1 MRALFD
7 VSMLLALFDPRHVH
21 HARAHAWWVAA
32 RDDGWAS
39 CPLTENGFL
48 RISAQKAYAN
58 PIPLPD
64 GLAIL
69 RNWAKPPL
77 HAFWPDDVSL
87 LDGARIDHGRL
98 LSPRQITDIYLL
110 ALATKNG
117 GRFVTHD
124 RGVSI
129 AAVRHAT
136 AENLVNVLES
146 RRTG

>member
-7 VSMLLALFDPRHVH
+7 VSMLLALFDPGHVH

-32 RDDGWAS
+32 RHHGWAS

-48 RISAQKAYAN
+48 RIAAQKSYAN
-58 PIPLPD
+58 PIPLAD

-77 HAFWPDDVSL
+77 HEFWADDVSL
-87 LDGARIDHGRL
+87 LDASRIDHSRVLG
-98 LSPRQITDIYLL
+98 PKQITDITLL
-110 ALATKNG
+110 ALATKHQ
-117 GRFVTHD
+117 GRFVTLD

-129 AAVRHAT
+129 AAVRNAT
-136 AENLVNVLES
+136 AENMVSILGS
-146 RRTG
+146 R

>member
-21 HARAHAWWVAA
+21 HARAHAWWAAA
-32 RDDGWAS
+32 RDHGWAS

-48 RISAQKAYAN
+48 RIAAQKSYAN
-58 PIPLPD
+58 PIPLAD

-77 HAFWPDDVSL
+77 HEFWPDDVSV
-87 LDGARIDHGRL
+87 LDATRIDHGCVL
-98 LSPRQITDIYLL
+98 GPRQITDIYLL
-110 ALATKNG
+110 ALATKHR
-117 GRFVTHD
+117 GRFVTLD

-129 AAVRHAT
+129 AAVHNAT
-136 AENLVNVLES
+136 AENLVSVLDSS
-146 RRTG
+146 RTR